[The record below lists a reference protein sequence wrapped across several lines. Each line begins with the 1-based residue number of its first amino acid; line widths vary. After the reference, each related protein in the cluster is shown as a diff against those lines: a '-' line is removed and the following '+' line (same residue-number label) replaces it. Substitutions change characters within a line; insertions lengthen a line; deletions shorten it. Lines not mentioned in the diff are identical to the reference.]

1 MSSLKYW
8 VWLSSVSG
16 IGAVA
21 AGKLLAH
28 FGSPDKV
35 FFAGAHEYGV
45 VEGITRAEIKQL
57 MNKDLA
63 LTNEILSSCAEIGC
77 RIMTIRDAEYPDR
90 LRNTYDPPILLYIR
104 GKLPVIDD
112 EAAIAVVGTRNCSP
126 YGIAAA
132 ETISYTLARH
142 GLLVVTGLARG
153 IDTAAALGALRGG
166 GKVVAVIGSGVD
178 VVYPP
183 ENGPL
188 FEDVARSGAILSEY
202 PPGSPASAGH
212 FPARNRILSGL
223 SLGVAVLEAPK
234 KSGALIT
241 ASSALEQGRD
251 VFAMPGNVDAK
262 YSEGS
267 NLLLREGAIPLLSA
281 ANIIDEYAELFP
293 DKIIL
298 EADLTLLDQRA
309 GERLMKSS
317 RGAGRND
324 ENDEKSDDKKEIDNT
339 SGVEYID
346 LNIILNELSGDEKT
360 VAESIGLSVLQ
371 VDEIIV
377 KTGLPASQV
386 LTALTILGV
395 RGYVKRS
402 SGSYYS
408 LITAQTPAK

>member
-8 VWLSSVSG
+8 IWLSSANGV
-16 IGAVA
+16 GAVT
-21 AGKLLAH
+21 AGQLLAH
-28 FGSPDKV
+28 FGSPEKV
-35 FFAGAHEYGV
+35 FFAGAQEYGGV
-45 VEGITRAEIKQL
+45 GGITRGDIKQL

-63 LTNEILSSCAEIGC
+63 PANDILSSCTEAGC
-77 RIMTIRDAEYPDR
+77 RIMTIQDAEYPDR
-90 LRNTYDPPILLYIR
+90 LRNTYDPPVILYIR

-112 EAAIAVVGTRNCSP
+112 EAAVAVVGTRNCSP

-142 GLLVVTGLARG
+142 GLIVVTGLARG

-166 GKVVAVIGSGVD
+166 GRVVAVIGSGVD

-183 ENGPL
+183 ENAAL
-188 FEDVARSGAILSEY
+188 FDDVARSGAILSEY
-202 PPGSPASAGH
+202 PPGTPAAAGH

-241 ASSALEQGRD
+241 ASRALEQGRD

-293 DKIIL
+293 DKITSD
-298 EADLTLLDQRA
+298 ADLTLLDQRA
-309 GERLMKSS
+309 GERLLKSS
-317 RGAGRND
+317 PGAGRGG
-324 ENDEKSDDKKEIDNT
+324 ENDAKNDGKKEIDNT

-346 LNIILNELSGDEKT
+346 LDIILSELSGDEKT

-386 LTALTILGV
+386 LTALTILGIS
-395 RGYVKRS
+395 GYVKRS

-408 LITAQTPAK
+408 LTTSQKPDL